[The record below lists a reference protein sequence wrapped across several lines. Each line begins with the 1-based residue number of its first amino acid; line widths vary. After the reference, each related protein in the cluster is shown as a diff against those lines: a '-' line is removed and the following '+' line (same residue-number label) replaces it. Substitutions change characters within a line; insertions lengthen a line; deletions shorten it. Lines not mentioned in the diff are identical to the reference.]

1 MSPSTCLCEEDVE
14 GVVSCPSGLV
24 TWHLAI
30 GLGAMFQV
38 VELPAS
44 NADLD
49 TILSSMDG
57 DALIQSCYFM
67 AAQGWQRRESK
78 VVASYRATHQQ

>member
-1 MSPSTCLCEEDVE
+1 
-14 GVVSCPSGLV
+14 
-24 TWHLAI
+24 
-30 GLGAMFQV
+30 MFQA

-49 TILSSMDG
+49 TILASIDG

-67 AAQGWQRRESK
+67 TAQGWQREESE

>member
-1 MSPSTCLCEEDVE
+1 MPPSTSLCEEDVE
-14 GVVSCPSGLV
+14 GVVSYPSGLV

-30 GLGAMFQV
+30 GPGAMFQA

-49 TILSSMDG
+49 TILASMDG

-67 AAQGWQRRESK
+67 AAQGWQRGESE
-78 VVASYRATHQQ
+78 VVASYRATHRQ